1 MTVDTSALAAPSSA
15 KPEVERERRVSVGRN
30 LTLVA
35 VVLLALLGTRTVGEY
50 GNSVVVS
57 ACITV
62 IVVSGLHVLVH
73 WAGQVS
79 LSQVAFVAIG
89 AFVTARANTDFGLS
103 LPLALVAGVLGAVV
117 GTCVV
122 GVPALRLSGFALAIA
137 TLSFGFAADRW
148 LFIQPWLVPVST
160 GIPLR
165 DEAFL
170 GFELRSS
177 RELVVPVLVLTALV
191 VVLTVRLGG
200 SALGRGMRVVAEDE
214 EVAASYGLSVNG
226 HKLIA
231 FCFAGACAGLAGGL
245 TVMSIGRVG
254 PAVFPPTRSI
264 LYLSAVLLGGRGPVR
279 GSIAA
284 AVGLGAFPILA
295 GDLGHY
301 AEVIGPLGILL
312 VIRTSEDGLNGLFRM
327 QAAARARLLERLMG
341 AAGHKERS

>member
-1 MTVDTSALAAPSSA
+1 MTAPTRDVPRSTEEGLTRSG
-15 KPEVERERRVSVGRN
+15 ERRRPALRTVGFAA
-30 LTLVA
+30 LVA
-35 VVLLALLGTRTVGEY
+35 LGLLVTRSMGEY

-62 IVVSGLHVLVH
+62 IVVAGLHVLVQ

-79 LSQVAFVAIG
+79 LSQVAFVAVG
-89 AFVTARANTDFGLS
+89 AFVTARANTDFGAPLS
-103 LPLALVAGVLGAVV
+103 LALVAGVLGAVV
-117 GTCVV
+117 ATAVV

-137 TLSFGFAADRW
+137 TLSFGVAADRW

-160 GIPLR
+160 GIPLDDR
-165 DEAFL
+165 TLL

-177 RELVVPVLVLTALV
+177 REFVVPVLVLTALV
-191 VVLTVRLGG
+191 LALTVRLGA

-226 HKLIA
+226 HKLVA

-254 PAVFPPTRSI
+254 PAVFPASRSI
-264 LYLSAVLLGGRGPVR
+264 LYVSAVLLGGRGSVA

-284 AVGLGAFPILA
+284 AATLGAFPILA

-301 AEVIGPLGILL
+301 VEVIGPLGILL
-312 VIRTSEDGLNGLFRM
+312 VIRTSPDGLNGLFRM
-327 QAAARARLLERLMG
+327 QAAVVEHLIGRVRRASQP
-341 AAGHKERS
+341 KERT